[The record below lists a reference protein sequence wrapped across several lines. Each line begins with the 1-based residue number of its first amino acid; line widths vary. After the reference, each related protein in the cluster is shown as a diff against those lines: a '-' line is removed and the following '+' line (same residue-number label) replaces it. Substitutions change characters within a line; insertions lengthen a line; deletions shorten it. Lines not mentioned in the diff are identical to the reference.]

1 MNHLMTDSKHAE
13 QEICKSKTKDSL
25 LTIQAEAGV
34 ECRILH
40 SCRGYKPNKLL
51 CDPNSYR
58 FSDA

>member
-1 MNHLMTDSKHAE
+1 MVIPEKMKHLMTDSKHAE

-51 CDPNSYR
+51 Y
-58 FSDA
+58 